1 MKESWG
7 RAMSETQAADDRDG
21 VVDLRSDTVT
31 RPVPGM
37 RDAIATAAV
46 GDDVFGDDPS
56 VQALQEKVAGLLG
69 KEAALFV
76 PSGTMSNGIAV
87 KVNTR
92 PGDEMIVESG
102 YHMFNF
108 ETGSAAVI
116 SGVQV
121 SALPG
126 VRGVITAEQ
135 VEAAVRPIDD
145 HFPRT
150 RLISL
155 ENSCN
160 VAGGTLFPLEE
171 MKRIREVA
179 LRHGLAMHLDG
190 ARLWNASV
198 AEGIEPARYAENFD
212 TVSVCLSKGLGAPV
226 GSLLAG
232 PADLMVEAHR
242 VRKMLGGGMRQSG
255 ILAAAGLYA
264 IDHHWQRMAEDHR
277 LARMLAETLHRLR
290 GVEVDLEAVRTNIVM
305 GRLCRDGWTTGRF
318 TEELEAQ
325 GVRITSFGA
334 DRFRL
339 VTHLDVQEEAA
350 RRAASVIEHLLG

>member
-1 MKESWG
+1 MAESIG
-7 RAMSETQAADDRDG
+7 A
-21 VVDLRSDTVT
+21 VDLRSDTVT

-37 RDAIATAAV
+37 RRAMAEAEV
-46 GDDVFGDDPS
+46 GDDVFGDDPT
-56 VQALQEKVAGLLG
+56 VIALQEKVAGLLG

-87 KVNTR
+87 KVHTR
-92 PGDEMIVESG
+92 PGDEMIVERG
-102 YHMFNF
+102 YHMFNY

-121 SALPG
+121 NAVPG

-135 VEAAVRPIDD
+135 VAAAVRPVDD
-145 HFPRT
+145 HYARS
-150 RLISL
+150 RLVCV
-155 ENSCN
+155 ENTGN
-160 VAGGTLFPLEE
+160 VSGGTLFPLEE
-171 MKRIREVA
+171 MRRIREVA
-179 LRHGLAMHLDG
+179 DRHGLRMHLDG

-198 AEGIEPARYAENFD
+198 AEGIEPASYAAHFD

-232 PADLMVEAHR
+232 PAELMSEAHR

-264 IDHHWQRMAEDHR
+264 LEHHLERMAEDHR
-277 LARMLAETLHRLR
+277 LARLLAETLDRLP
-290 GVEVDLEAVRTNIVM
+290 GVDVELEAVKTNIVM
-305 GRLCRDGWTTGRF
+305 GRLTREGWNTNRLVEALKAGGVMVTRF
-318 TEELEAQ
+318 
-325 GVRITSFGA
+325 GS

-339 VTHLDVQEEAA
+339 VTHLDVNEEAA
-350 RRAASVIEHLLG
+350 RRAASLFDRLLG

>member
-1 MKESWG
+1 M
-7 RAMSETQAADDRDG
+7 ETETA

-31 RPVPGM
+31 RPGPGM
-37 RDAIATAAV
+37 RQAIAEAVV
-46 GDDVFGDDPS
+46 GDDVFGDDPT
-56 VQALQEKVAGLLG
+56 VLALQEKVAGILG

-87 KVNTR
+87 KVHTR

-102 YHMFNF
+102 CHMFNF

-121 SALPG
+121 NSLPG
-126 VRGVITAEQ
+126 VRGVITAGQ

-145 HFPRT
+145 HFARS
-150 RLISL
+150 RLVCV

-171 MKRIREVA
+171 MERIREVA
-179 LRHGLAMHLDG
+179 RRHGLRMHLDG

-198 AEGIEPARYAENFD
+198 AEGIEPARYAAQFD

-232 PADLMVEAHR
+232 SAELVLEAHR
-242 VRKMLGGGMRQSG
+242 VRKMLGGGMRQAG
-255 ILAAAGLYA
+255 VLAAAGLYA
-264 IDHHWQRMAEDHR
+264 IEHHWQRMAEDHR
-277 LARMLAETLHRLR
+277 LARMLAETLHRLP

-305 GRLCRDGWTTGRF
+305 GRLCREGWTTERF

-325 GVRITSFGA
+325 GVRITRFGA

-350 RRAASVIEHLLG
+350 QRAASVFELLLG

>member
-1 MKESWG
+1 MEKN
-7 RAMSETQAADDRDG
+7 AG

-37 RDAIATAAV
+37 RQAIAEAEV
-46 GDDVFGDDPS
+46 GDDVFGDDLT
-56 VQALQEKVAGLLG
+56 VLALQEKVAGILG

-87 KVNTR
+87 KVHTR
-92 PGDEMIVESG
+92 PGDEMIVECG
-102 YHMFNF
+102 CHQFNF
-108 ETGSAAVI
+108 ETGSAAI
-116 SGVQV
+116 LSGVQMY
-121 SALPG
+121 ALPG

-145 HFPRT
+145 HFPRS

-171 MKRIREVA
+171 IERIRKVA
-179 LRHGLAMHLDG
+179 RRHGLKMHLDG

-232 PADLMVEAHR
+232 PAELMVEAHR

-255 ILAAAGLYA
+255 ILAAAGIYA

-277 LARMLAETLHRLR
+277 LARLLAETLAGLP
-290 GVEVDLEAVRTNIVM
+290 GIEVDLEAVKTNIVM
-305 GRLCRDGWTTGRF
+305 GRLCRDGWTTERL
-318 TEELEAQ
+318 TDELAAH
-325 GVRITSFGA
+325 GVRITRFGA

-339 VTHLDVQEEAA
+339 VTHLEVQEEAA
-350 RRAASVIEHLLG
+350 RRAASVFERLLG

>member
-1 MKESWG
+1 MKSD
-7 RAMSETQAADDRDG
+7 TP
-21 VVDLRSDTVT
+21 VIDLRSDTVT

-37 RDAIATAAV
+37 RQAIAAAEV
-46 GDDVFGDDPS
+46 GDDVFGDDPT
-56 VQALQEKVAGLLG
+56 VLALQEKVAGILG
-69 KEAALFV
+69 KEAALYV

-92 PGDEMIVESG
+92 PGDEMIVECG

-121 SALPG
+121 NAIPG

-145 HFPRT
+145 HFARS
-150 RLISL
+150 RLVCV

-171 MKRIREVA
+171 MQRIRKVA
-179 LRHGLAMHLDG
+179 DRHGLRMHLDG

-198 AEGIEPARYAENFD
+198 AEGIEPARYAEHFD

-232 PADLMVEAHR
+232 SAELIGEAHR
-242 VRKMLGGGMRQSG
+242 VRKMLGGGMRQAG
-255 ILAAAGLYA
+255 LLAAAGIYA

-277 LARMLAETLHRLR
+277 LARLLAETLDRLP
-290 GVEVDLEAVRTNIVM
+290 GVEVELEAVKTNIVM
-305 GRLCRDGWTTGRF
+305 GRLCREGWTTERL
-318 TEELEAQ
+318 TSELEGN
-325 GVRITSFGA
+325 GVRVTRFGA
-334 DRFRL
+334 DQFRL
-339 VTHLDVQEEAA
+339 VTHHDVHEEAA
-350 RRAASVIEHLLG
+350 RRAASVFEALLG

>member
-1 MKESWG
+1 MEQRVVTEDS
-7 RAMSETQAADDRDG
+7 G

-37 RDAIATAAV
+37 RQAIAEAVV
-46 GDDVFGDDPS
+46 GDDVFGDDPT
-56 VQALQEKVAGLLG
+56 VLALQEKVAGILG

-87 KVNTR
+87 KVHTR
-92 PGDEMIVESG
+92 PGDEIILESG
-102 YHMFNF
+102 CHQYNF

-116 SGVQV
+116 SGAQFNP
-121 SALPG
+121 LPG

-145 HFPRT
+145 HFPRS
-150 RLISL
+150 RLVSL

-171 MKRIREVA
+171 MAHIRQVA
-179 LRHGLAMHLDG
+179 RKHGLKMHLDG

-232 PADLMVEAHR
+232 PAELMVEAHR
-242 VRKMLGGGMRQSG
+242 VRKMLGGGMRQAG
-255 ILAAAGLYA
+255 VLAAAGLYA

-277 LARMLAETLHRLR
+277 LARILAETLSRLP
-290 GVEVDLEAVRTNIVM
+290 GIKVDLDAVKTNIVM
-305 GRLCRDGWTTGRF
+305 GTLCREDWTTERLAD
-318 TEELEAQ
+318 ELADH
-325 GVRITSFGA
+325 GVRITRFGA

-350 RRAASVIEHLLG
+350 RRAASVFDRLLA

>member
-1 MKESWG
+1 MEKNS
-7 RAMSETQAADDRDG
+7 A

-37 RDAIATAAV
+37 RQAIADAEV
-46 GDDVFGDDPS
+46 GDDVFGDDPT
-56 VQALQEKVAGLLG
+56 VLALQEKVAGILG

-87 KVNTR
+87 KVHTR

-102 YHMFNF
+102 CHQLNF
-108 ETGSAAVI
+108 ETGSAAVL
-116 SGVQV
+116 SGVQLY
-121 SALPG
+121 ALPG

-145 HFPRT
+145 HFPRS

-171 MKRIREVA
+171 MERIREVA
-179 LRHGLAMHLDG
+179 RRYGLKMHLDG

-198 AEGIEPARYAENFD
+198 AEGTPPARYAENFD

-226 GSLLAG
+226 GECASRG
-232 PADLMVEAHR
+232 SWPRPASTPSTTI
-242 VRKMLGGGMRQSG
+242 GSG
-255 ILAAAGLYA
+255 
-264 IDHHWQRMAEDHR
+264 WPR
-277 LARMLAETLHRLR
+277 
-290 GVEVDLEAVRTNIVM
+290 
-305 GRLCRDGWTTGRF
+305 TTGWPGCWPRRS
-318 TEELEAQ
+318 TGCPALMW
-325 GVRITSFGA
+325 TS
-334 DRFRL
+334 
-339 VTHLDVQEEAA
+339 
-350 RRAASVIEHLLG
+350 RR